1 MKFVK
6 YRIKVIAKTKMD
18 KIEVKMKEVM
28 AAKRNILD
36 TEKNKIADTSVR
48 LPMFRYIMY
57 YIKYFS
63 YIYKI

>member
-6 YRIKVIAKTKMD
+6 YSINGTFKTNID
-18 KIEVKMKEVM
+18 KIKVKMKEVM

-36 TEKNKIADTSVR
+36 AEKNKIADTSVR

-57 YIKYFS
+57 
-63 YIYKI
+63 